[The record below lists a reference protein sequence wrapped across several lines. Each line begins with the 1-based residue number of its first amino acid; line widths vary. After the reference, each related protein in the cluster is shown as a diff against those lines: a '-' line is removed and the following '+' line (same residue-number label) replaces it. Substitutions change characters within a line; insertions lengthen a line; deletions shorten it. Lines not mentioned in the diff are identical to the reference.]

1 MYDLE
6 KTLFVSDLDGTLL
19 KSDGTLAKE
28 TAEVVAKLVAKG
40 VKFSFATAR
49 SYHTAMQVAG
59 GLAVEIPMI
68 LHNGVFIRDSRTGKY
83 LCRNLLP
90 EPEYVRRVIEENGL
104 EPFVYSVNGEV
115 QKYRY
120 HKGLLT
126 PEAAAYQATRRND
139 PRDEPLPDN
148 GDLWVGNIF
157 YVMCI
162 DNGDGARRAHEALRY
177 KYSCLYAA
185 DYYSGDKWFEVYSPK
200 ASKAQAVL
208 QLRDILGCDKVV
220 VFGDGANDVSMFEA
234 ADEAYAVEGAVEA
247 LKAKATGVIG
257 SNDDGAVVRWIEE
270 NVLRVL

>member
-28 TAEVVAKLVAKG
+28 TADAVDRLISRG

-59 GLAVEIPMI
+59 GLKVDIPMI

-83 LCRNLLP
+83 LRRNLLP
-90 EPEYVRRVIEENGL
+90 EPEYVRRIIEENGL

-120 HKGLLT
+120 HRSSLT
-126 PEAAAYQATRRND
+126 AEAAAYQATRRND
-139 PRDEPLPDN
+139 PRDEPLSDGADIWG
-148 GDLWVGNIF
+148 GDVF

-162 DNGDGARRAHEALRY
+162 DNGDGAVRAYEALRG

-185 DYYSGDKWFEVYSPK
+185 DYYSGDKWLEVYSPE

-208 QLRDILGCDKVV
+208 QLRDLLGCERIV
-220 VFGDGANDVSMFEA
+220 VFGDGANDVSMFEV
-234 ADEAYAVEGAVEA
+234 ADEAYAVAGAVDE
-247 LKAKATGVIG
+247 LKARATAVIG
-257 SNDDGAVVRWIEE
+257 SNDDGAVVKWIEA
-270 NVLRVL
+270 NVLPK